1 MLESAGKS
9 LDIGETLTMREAASQ
24 EPGERHMK
32 DVLSDEN
39 FVQRCGTVQ
48 VISCCDH
55 AADCPPAMAADCAAV
70 GSGASASP
78 DELVDELEL
87 ELEEP
92 DSPVCVVEVES
103 LTICCAWRLK

>member
-48 VISCCDH
+48 VISCCDQV
-55 AADCPPAMAADCAAV
+55 ADCPPAMAADCAAV
-70 GSGASASP
+70 GCGASASP
-78 DELVDELEL
+78 DELDELD

-92 DSPVCVVEVES
+92 DSPLRVPVVVTS
-103 LTICCAWRLK
+103 TATGCAWR